1 MMPGGADHA
10 GQGTPAE
17 VSADATT
24 AARTRR
30 ARLEMAAAARGIPLA
45 AIITAVAVVALAYL
59 AGKLLYRLRDVI
71 LLMVVGGFIALI
83 LNPLVV
89 YLQRWRIRRRG
100 WAVAVVTIWAA
111 LVFAGLA
118 VAFGYPLAHG
128 LTHLSQRLPAYVQDA
143 EHGRGWIGHL
153 VRRFH
158 LAAWATQNAPKLR
171 SFGTSLAKPALTFG
185 KGAVSL
191 LVTLGTITV
200 LVLLLLLEGP
210 KMRRAVLGLMS
221 PERAARY
228 ARIAH
233 EVNKSV
239 TGYMAGNILTSVI
252 AGVVVFVTLTALRI
266 PFPLLWALWV
276 ALVDFLPMVGGALA
290 GIPTVLFALGHS
302 LTAGI
307 ITAAVFIGYQQVENH
322 VLNPVIMSRTV
333 NVNPLLVLV
342 SVLVGTSIGSWLGG
356 FFGSFVAALLSIP
369 AAGALQVLVREL
381 WQATAPGGPLGGEPA
396 AAGNE
401 PASTTRRRLG
411 GHRREADEDGLKP
424 SL

>member
-1 MMPGGADHA
+1 MDDSADHA
-10 GQGTPAE
+10 EQGMPAE
-17 VSADATT
+17 ASADA
-24 AARTRR
+24 AAGVPTRR
-30 ARLEMAAAARGIPLA
+30 ARLGMAAAARGVPLA
-45 AIITAVAVVALAYL
+45 TIIAAVAVVALAYL
-59 AGKLLYRLRDVI
+59 AGKLIYRLRDVI
-71 LLMVVGGFIALI
+71 LLIVVAGFIALI

-118 VAFGYPLAHG
+118 LAFGYPLVHG

-143 EHGRGWIGHL
+143 QHGHGWIGHL

-171 SFGTSLAKPALTFG
+171 SFGASLAKPALTFG

-191 LVTLGTITV
+191 VVTLGTIAV

-210 KMRRAVLGLMS
+210 KMRQGVLGLMS
-221 PERAARY
+221 PGRAARY

-233 EVNKSV
+233 EVNQSV
-239 TGYMAGNILTSVI
+239 TGYMVGNVLTSVI
-252 AGVVVFVTLTALRI
+252 AGVVVFVTLTALEI

-333 NVNPLLVLV
+333 KVNPLLVLL

-381 WQATAPGGPLGGEPA
+381 WQATAAGGPPGGEPA

-401 PASTTRRRLG
+401 PASTARRRPG
-411 GHRREADEDGLKP
+411 GHQQEADEDGLKP